1 VTLSPEQHRRARE
14 LFEQALEHEPA
25 NLLPWLQSAEPADD
39 AVRAEVQSLL
49 DHHSR
54 AGSFL
59 TDPILDAA
67 PDLID
72 ESPLLNPGSVLGTY
86 TIERELG
93 RGGMGRVYLA
103 RDAKLG
109 RAVAMKALAPEL
121 TRNPVHRERLRREAR
136 AAALLSHPG
145 ICTVYAL
152 EEFDGDL
159 YIVTEYVEG
168 HTLREEVA
176 GARPDADTIV
186 ATCRQLAAALAAAH
200 ANGVV
205 HRDLKPEN
213 VMRLRDGRIKVL
225 DFGLARADG
234 DRGQTLTAA
243 VPGGMAGT
251 PAYMAPEQ
259 IEARPVGPPADVFAF
274 GVLMYE
280 WITGR
285 HPFLGASSLATMARV
300 LDSDPEPIASRS
312 AVPPV
317 VASVVERCL
326 KKRPE
331 ERFAS
336 GSDLVAALDSSGT
349 SANRAGE
356 ISVWWRVH
364 QLTAML
370 LYFLAST
377 RAWQIKNWVHS
388 PISLWAFILMGIA
401 ASVGG
406 IVRGHL
412 IFTDAMNRGHVRA
425 ELRRTRPAV
434 VFADVL
440 MAATLTADAFLLA
453 SSEPLAAVLTI
464 CVAAGIALASLLMEP
479 ATTTAVFG
487 RI

>member
-1 VTLSPEQHRRARE
+1 MTPEQHRRARE
-14 LFEQALEHEPA
+14 LFERALEHEPA
-25 NLLPWLQSAEPADD
+25 DLLPWLEAAEPADQ

-59 TDPILDAA
+59 TDPILEAA
-67 PDLID
+67 PHLID
-72 ESPLLNPGSVLGTY
+72 ETPLLEPGSVLGTY

-121 TRNPVHRERLRREAR
+121 TRDPVHRERLRREAR

-152 EEFDGDL
+152 EEFDGDV

-168 HTLREEVA
+168 HTLRQEVR

-186 ATCRQLAAALAAAH
+186 TTCRELAAALAAAH

-234 DRGQTLTAA
+234 DRGPTLTTA

-285 HPFLGASSLATMARV
+285 HPFLGGSSLATMARV

-312 AVPPV
+312 AVPAV
-317 VASVVERCL
+317 VASVVEQCL

-331 ERFAS
+331 ERFRS
-336 GSDLVAALDSSGT
+336 GAELVAAMDSPTT
-349 SANRAGE
+349 SVTRGGE
-356 ISVWWRVH
+356 ISIWWRVH
-364 QLTAML
+364 QLTAMV
-370 LYFLAST
+370 LYFLASA
-377 RAWQIKNWVHS
+377 RAWQIKNWVDS
-388 PISLWAFILMGIA
+388 PISLWAFVLMGIA

-412 IFTDAMNRGHVRA
+412 IFTDAMNRRHVRA
-425 ELRRTRPAV
+425 ELRRTRLAV

-440 MAATLTADAFLLA
+440 MAATLIADSFLLA
-453 SSEPLAAVLTI
+453 SAEPLAAVLTI
-464 CVAAGIALASLLMEP
+464 CVAVGIALASLLMEP
-479 ATTTAVFG
+479 ATTAAVFG